1 MVVHR
6 GHNTGTLRL
15 ADSGKVVP
23 LQKAKNLA
31 KIDLPRYNELWRQLD
46 DYACES
52 TGFAAIDLT
61 GRDYPTFEA
70 HPWGAYYVHYAMD
83 YYADFLAE
91 LNLLHLGR
99 VLQRGAPAEAAMLE
113 QALGRTRERAAQDL
127 QGRDAVIKGLR
138 AKVRKQQ
145 QRIDQLQGR
154 ATEVVG
160 RKVMGYLR
168 RR

>member
-1 MVVHR
+1 
-6 GHNTGTLRL
+6 
-15 ADSGKVVP
+15 
-23 LQKAKNLA
+23 
-31 KIDLPRYNELWRQLD
+31 
-46 DYACES
+46 
-52 TGFAAIDLT
+52 
-61 GRDYPTFEA
+61 
-70 HPWGAYYVHYAMD
+70 MD

-91 LNLLHLGR
+91 LNLLHLRR
-99 VLQRGAPAEAAMLE
+99 VLQQSAPAEAAMLE
-113 QALGRTRERAAQDL
+113 QALGRTGERAAQDL
-127 QGRDAVIKGLR
+127 QGRDAVIQGLR